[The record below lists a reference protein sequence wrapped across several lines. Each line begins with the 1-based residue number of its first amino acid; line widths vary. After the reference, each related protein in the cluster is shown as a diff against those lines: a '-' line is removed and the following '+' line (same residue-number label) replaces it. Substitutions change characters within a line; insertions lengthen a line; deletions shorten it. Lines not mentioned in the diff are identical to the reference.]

1 MHDPDLA
8 TPSQELRP
16 GSYEYAAA
24 PVLLEGEDAA
34 AYQVLLERVATA
46 LGPADVL
53 EEVWVRDVVELVWE
67 VLRLRRLKARL
78 VAAAACEGM
87 AEVLK
92 PLMPEH
98 EACSL
103 ARSWAARREPA
114 MEKVKAALAGAELSM
129 DHVTART
136 LSVRMAEFE
145 RFDRMITA
153 AEARRASALRELDHH
168 REYFSQRLR
177 RALKPIEDSEIG
189 GVPAHFMGEGST

>member
-1 MHDPDLA
+1 VLIGASGRIEVVGRDSDVPRPAEASVEEFPDALLLPGLIN
-8 TPSQELRP
+8 THTHLELTD
-16 GSYEYAAA
+16 
-24 PVLLEGEDAA
+24 LD
-34 AYQVLLERVATA
+34 Q
-46 LGPADVL
+46 GPPEPEFASWL
-53 EEVWVRDVVELVWE
+53 
-67 VLRLRRLKARL
+67 LRLRRLKARL

-114 MEKVKAALAGAELSM
+114 VEKVKAALAGAELSM

-177 RALKPIEDSEIG
+177 RALKPIEESEIG
-189 GVPAHFMGEGST
+189 GVPAHFRGEGSI